1 MSGIF
6 SILSDGQSS
15 LFRLQQARRSAGG
28 AGVGTSGTG
37 ADATAKSGGQHL
49 ADLLKQGAAS
59 GSSGLSDYMRNASS
73 AMTAMEQAQR
83 IGNPKAHAEERLQD
97 AERRIRD
104 LKAEMRMAIARGDRD
119 KAMKLAREA
128 AAMAK
133 QVGQAAKDYGR
144 GMAAAAEMGLGGGAG
159 LSSQTQTT
167 TTSVTTVTMAQ
178 TTTTVTVTAT
188 MDGAGADAGSADA
201 GGVIPGGADAA
212 AVSAAP
218 VAVPVAVP
226 DTPPPP
232 PPLSSEAGATGL
244 PSAEGASTGKG
255 SVSADPTSRNDDEKK
270 QGEDLAATINAAMAA
285 LGGDAAS
292 GTRTGNSP
300 SSTGNPFQSQ
310 VTDNALR
317 MSRYREADTFA
328 RRVEAVLAAIKNVL
342 GEAKVSNDY
351 DPDQTRRKDR
361 REELKEYDKV
371 VGEADKAVNELR
383 SSAFGTPSAAAGA
396 GVNVAAAVATDGA
409 TMPVATGGA
418 TVNLV
423 T

>member
-28 AGVGTSGTG
+28 SGSGGAAGTSGAAAGT
-37 ADATAKSGGQHL
+37 DATTKNAGQHL
-49 ADLLKQGAAS
+49 ADLLKQGTAAS
-59 GSSGLSDYMRNASS
+59 GSSGLSDYVRNASS
-73 AMTAMEQAQR
+73 AMAAMEQAQR

-128 AAMAK
+128 AALAK

-159 LSSQTQTT
+159 LSTQTQTT
-167 TTSVTTVTMAQ
+167 TTTTVTTVTMSQ
-178 TTTTVTVTAT
+178 TTATVTVAASV
-188 MDGAGADAGSADA
+188 DGAGGEAAGADA
-201 GGVIPGGADAA
+201 GGADAA
-212 AVSAAP
+212 AAPAAMP
-218 VAVPVAVP
+218 VTVP
-226 DTPPPP
+226 DVVVPPP
-232 PPLSSEAGATGL
+232 EAGTTGL
-244 PSAEGASTGKG
+244 PSAGGESASAGPVPK
-255 SVSADPTSRNDDEKK
+255 DDDEK
-270 QGEDLAATINAAMAA
+270 QGADLAAAINAAMSA

-292 GTRTGNSP
+292 GTGTGNSP

-310 VTDNALR
+310 MTDNALR

-351 DPDQTRRKDR
+351 DTDQTRRKER

-371 VGEADKAVNELR
+371 VAEADKAVNELR
-383 SSAFGTPSAAAGA
+383 SSAFGSPSAAAGA
-396 GVNVAAAVATDGA
+396 GVNAAAALATGG

>member
-6 SILSDGQSS
+6 SILSDGQSG

-28 AGVGTSGTG
+28 SGGGAGTSGTAAG
-37 ADATAKSGGQHL
+37 ADATAKNGGQHL
-49 ADLLKQGAAS
+49 ADLLKQGTTAS
-59 GSSGLSDYMRNASS
+59 GPSGLSDYVRNASS

-128 AAMAK
+128 AALAK

-167 TTSVTTVTMAQ
+167 TTSVTTVTMSQ
-178 TTTTVTVTAT
+178 TTATVTVTASV
-188 MDGAGADAGSADA
+188 DGAGGDPAG
-201 GGVIPGGADAA
+201 VNPGGADAA

-218 VAVPVAVP
+218 AAMPVAVP
-226 DTPPPP
+226 DAAPPAP
-232 PPLSSEAGATGL
+232 EAGTTGL
-244 PSAEGASTGKG
+244 PPAGGESA
-255 SVSADPTSRNDDEKK
+255 SAGPAPKDDDEK
-270 QGEDLAATINAAMAA
+270 QGADLAAAINAAMSA

-292 GTRTGNSP
+292 GTGTGKP
-300 SSTGNPFQSQ
+300 ASSTGNPFQSQ
-310 VTDNALR
+310 MTDNALR

-328 RRVEAVLAAIKNVL
+328 RRVEAVLAVIKNVL

-383 SSAFGTPSAAAGA
+383 SSAFGPPSAGAGA
-396 GVNVAAAVATDGA
+396 GVNVAAALATGGT